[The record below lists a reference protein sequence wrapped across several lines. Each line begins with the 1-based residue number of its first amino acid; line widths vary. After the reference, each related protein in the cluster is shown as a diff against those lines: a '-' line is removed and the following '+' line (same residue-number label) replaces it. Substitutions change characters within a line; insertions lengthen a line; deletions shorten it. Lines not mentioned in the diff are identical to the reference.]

1 MKASIGKDMR
11 ILLSSLILALLLV
24 PFVAGQDLP
33 SWGDDIKIDD
43 CVNLVQTCANCTS
56 VNVTSILK
64 PVTKENLLLNTV
76 EMGKNG
82 TLYNYTFCKNNVVG
96 KYITQ
101 GEADPNGEIVI
112 WSAEYEVTPGGF
124 NGDSSGNYIL
134 IGIILVF
141 SIGIMVIGF
150 NKQEPIFVLFA
161 GIVLAVFGLFVFN
174 NGIGNFRNVMTQT
187 VGAAILGI
195 SAFISIKTG
204 FEMMQ

>member
-1 MKASIGKDMR
+1 MKYLLPLF
-11 ILLSSLILALLLV
+11 ILLMI
-24 PFVAGQDLP
+24 PFVAGQQVEVP

-56 VNVTSILK
+56 VNVTSVLK
-64 PVTKENLLLNTV
+64 PVTKENLLSNTI

-82 TLYNYTFCKNNVVG
+82 TSYNYTFCKNNVVG
-96 KYITQ
+96 TYIVQ
-101 GEADPNGEIVI
+101 GEADPDGEIII
-112 WSAEYEVTPGGF
+112 WSAEYKVTPGGF
-124 NGDSSGNYIL
+124 NGGSSGNYIL